1 MPFHPIVTRHPIP
14 LELNSA
20 VNHHKGE
27 GWREGYNGGGGI
39 VSGPVD
45 RKDTSVKRNM
55 QTIVDH
61 KHKHKRM

>member
-14 LELNSA
+14 LAA

-27 GWREGYNGGGGI
+27 EWREGYNVGGGI